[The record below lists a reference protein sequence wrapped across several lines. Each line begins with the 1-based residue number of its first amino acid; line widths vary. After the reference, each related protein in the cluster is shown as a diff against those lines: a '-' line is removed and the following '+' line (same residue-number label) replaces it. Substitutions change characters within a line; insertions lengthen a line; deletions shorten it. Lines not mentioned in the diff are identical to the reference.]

1 MFEKRTPRT
10 IIFSV
15 VVSCFLLLLFMGN
28 ASGFSLFAQHKTVKS
43 IDGAI
48 TIALSKVSDGKAHYF
63 LYDQDGQY
71 VKFFVVKSVDGVIR
85 AAFDACDVCFPAKKG
100 YTQDGDFMICNNC
113 GRRFHSS
120 RINVEQGGCNP
131 APLKRTVVGEKLVIS
146 VADVVQGTRYF

>member
-1 MFEKRTPRT
+1 MFGKRIPRT
-10 IIFSV
+10 FIFSALV
-15 VVSCFLLLLFMGN
+15 FCFLLLLSMGS

-43 IDGAI
+43 VDGAI
-48 TIALSKVSDGKAHYF
+48 KIALSKVDDGKAHYF
-63 LYDQDGQY
+63 VYDQDDQY

-100 YTQDGDFMICNNC
+100 YTQDGDDMICNNC

-131 APLKRTVVGEKLVIS
+131 APLKRTVVGDQLVIS
-146 VADVVQGTRYF
+146 VADVVQGIRYF

>member
-1 MFEKRTPRT
+1 MFEKRTTRT
-10 IIFSV
+10 FILSAV
-15 VVSCFLLLLFMGN
+15 VFCFLLLLSMGS
-28 ASGFSLFAQHKTVKS
+28 ASGFSLFSQHKTVKPV
-43 IDGAI
+43 DGAI
-48 TIALSKVSDGKAHYF
+48 SIALSKVNDGKAHYF

-71 VKFFVVKSVDGVIR
+71 VKFFVVKSVDGEIR

-131 APLKRTVVGEKLVIS
+131 APLKRSVVGDQLVIK